1 MTFRYALYYA
11 PPPDGPLE
19 RFGTTWLGRH
29 HATGETLPQPSVPG
43 IEPDRVARLTASP
56 RRYGFHS
63 TLKAPFCLATGR
75 RPPALHDAVA
85 EFAGTL
91 EPFTLPPLVVGDLKG
106 FIALVP
112 SAPAPKLDQLAAD
125 CVRTFDAWRAPMTND
140 ERARRLKSPLTA
152 RQLQQLESFG
162 YPYVLDDFSF
172 HMTLTE
178 RLGAADKAVL
188 LPYLRDRSA
197 EIAAKPFVVDAIAIF
212 EQPTPGAAFVMTA
225 RYGFTSR

>member
-19 RFGTTWLGRH
+19 QFGTSWLGRH
-29 HATGETLPQPSVPG
+29 HATGEALPQPSVPG
-43 IEPDRVARLTASP
+43 IEPDRLARLTASP

-63 TLKAPFCLATGR
+63 TLKAPFCLARGR
-75 RPPALHDAVA
+75 RPEALHDAVA
-85 EFAGTL
+85 EFAANM
-91 EPFTLPPLVVGDLKG
+91 EAFILPPLVVDDLKG
-106 FIALVP
+106 FVALVP

-125 CVRTFDAWRAPMTND
+125 CVRSFDAWRAPMTND

-152 RQLQQLESFG
+152 RQLKQLESFG
-162 YPYVLDDFSF
+162 YPHVFDDFKF

-178 RLGAADKAVL
+178 RLVAADKAIL
-188 LPYLRDRSA
+188 LPFLHDHSA
-197 EIAAKPFVVDAIAIF
+197 QIAAEPLVVDAIAIF

>member
-1 MTFRYALYYA
+1 
-11 PPPDGPLE
+11 
-19 RFGTTWLGRH
+19 
-29 HATGETLPQPSVPG
+29 
-43 IEPDRVARLTASP
+43 
-56 RRYGFHS
+56 
-63 TLKAPFCLATGR
+63 
-75 RPPALHDAVA
+75 
-85 EFAGTL
+85 
-91 EPFTLPPLVVGDLKG
+91 
-106 FIALVP
+106 
-112 SAPAPKLDQLAAD
+112 
-125 CVRTFDAWRAPMTND
+125 MTND

-162 YPYVLDDFSF
+162 YPYVFEDFSF